1 VGRLPT
7 RRLHVAP
14 ALPAV
19 PPSRQPDRRLPEI
32 AEAVATL
39 PDVVVDGELVIW
51 GDGAL
56 DFPALLQRMAST
68 GARARQLA
76 AARPANYVVFDLLA
90 LDGRDLRREP
100 LRVRR
105 LQLEEVLAD
114 ADRSLVLSPATTDRQ
129 VAQGWLE
136 TYAAAQVGIEG
147 IVAKGLAQPYRGG
160 ARDWL
165 KYRYR
170 DTVDVIVGAVT
181 GSVAHP
187 ERLVL
192 GLYRDGVLQMVGG
205 TSALTAVQ
213 RSQLAPLLVP
223 AGDDHPWPAVIGG
236 GPRRLLGRKEIEIV
250 RVQPDVVVEVA
261 DTAFEHGR
269 WRHVTTSIRL
279 RPELRPG
286 DTTWPRWSGSCS
298 RPLRHAWRGGD
309 RVMPMD
315 GYERGSHRRRAT
327 T

>member
-1 VGRLPT
+1 MSPVRPPVDVMLA
-7 RRLHVAP
+7 RAVQ
-14 ALPAV
+14 ALPPAFALPGGV
-19 PPSRQPDRRLPEI
+19 HYEQKWDGYRLVAFTSPRPYLQSRRGADLTVGFPEI
-32 AEAVATL
+32 AEAVASL

-90 LDGRDLRREP
+90 LDGRDLRRDP

-105 LQLEEVLAD
+105 RQLEEVLAD
-114 ADRSLVLSPATTDRQ
+114 ADPSLVLSPATTDRQ
-129 VAQGWLE
+129 VAQGWLD

-147 IVAKGLAQPYRGG
+147 IVAKGLGQPYRGG

-181 GSVAHP
+181 GSLAHP
-187 ERLVL
+187 DRLVL

-213 RSQLAPLLVP
+213 QSQLAPLLVP

-236 GPRRLLGRKEIEIV
+236 GHVGYWGGKEIDIV
-250 RVQPDVVVEVA
+250 RVQPDVVVEVAA

-269 WRHVTTSIRL
+269 WRHVTTFIRP
-279 RPELRPG
+279 RPDLRPG
-286 DTTWPRWSGSCS
+286 DTTWPR
-298 RPLRHAWRGGD
+298 
-309 RVMPMD
+309 
-315 GYERGSHRRRAT
+315 
-327 T
+327 